1 MIPTKIKLCGMT
13 RPADIEAANE
23 LMPDYIGFVFAPKS
37 KRHVTAAQAKELK
50 ALLAPSIKAVGVFVN
65 ESPSVIVQL
74 AKGGILD
81 AVQLHGNEDAS
92 YIADLRNH
100 LDIPILQAFRIRTAE
115 DAGIAQGST
124 ADSVLLDAGAG
135 TGTVFDWSLIA
146 SVAHPYF
153 LAGGLT
159 PENVADAIL
168 ALHPHGV
175 DVSSGIETDGRKDK
189 KKMAAFVAA
198 VRNVYLGK
206 ETRNDT

>member
-1 MIPTKIKLCGMT
+1 MTPTKIKLCGMT

-146 SVAHPYF
+146 SVTRPYF

-159 PENVADAIL
+159 PENVADA
-168 ALHPHGV
+168 
-175 DVSSGIETDGRKDK
+175 
-189 KKMAAFVAA
+189 
-198 VRNVYLGK
+198 
-206 ETRNDT
+206 